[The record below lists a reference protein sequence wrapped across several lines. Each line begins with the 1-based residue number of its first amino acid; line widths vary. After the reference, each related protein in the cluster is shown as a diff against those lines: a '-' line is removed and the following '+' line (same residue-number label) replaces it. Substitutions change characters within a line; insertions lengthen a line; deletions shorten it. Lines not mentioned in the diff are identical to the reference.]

1 MKGTTVPSKSP
12 IQLTRAHQV
21 FCLILACCLSVEGST
36 SLAFAVVD
44 PSPRAAV
51 QNFFKRLKAGQYDAV
66 YDDLPSQ
73 VQQQVTREQ
82 LIQSLKRLESFL
94 VMDKMEIGR
103 VQQRAEAAVV
113 DTTIYGRLKRP
124 MKIEGE
130 DIFEGRVD
138 VQQYLIKEGRDWRV
152 ITADDRT
159 RAYFLRRNPEFNR
172 GFELS
177 APRFA
182 YKKRGEWQPL

>member
-1 MKGTTVPSKSP
+1 LC
-12 IQLTRAHQV
+12 I
-21 FCLILACCLSVEGST
+21 ILASCLYIEGS
-36 SLAFAVVD
+36 SRLALALVD

-51 QNFFKRLKAGQYDAV
+51 QSFFKRLKSGQYDAV
-66 YDDLPSQ
+66 YDNLPSQ
-73 VQQQVTREQ
+73 IQQQVTREQ

-94 VMDKMEIGR
+94 VMDKIEIGR
-103 VQQRAEAAVV
+103 VQQRSEAAVV

-130 DIFEGRVD
+130 DIVEGRVD
-138 VQQYLIKEGRDWRV
+138 VQQYLVKEGRDWRV

-159 RAYFLRRNPEFNR
+159 RAFFLRRNPDFNR

-182 YKKRGEWQPL
+182 YKKQGSWHPL

>member
-1 MKGTTVPSKSP
+1 MKGDTTPRSKSATHLK
-12 IQLTRAHQV
+12 QLHQV
-21 FCLILACCLSVEGST
+21 LCIILLSCLYVEGS
-36 SLAFAVVD
+36 SSPAFRVD
-44 PSPRAAV
+44 PNPRTAV
-51 QNFFKRLKAGQYDAV
+51 QNFFKRLKSGQYDAV

-73 VQQQVTREQ
+73 IQQQVTREQ

-94 VMDKMEIGR
+94 VMDKMAIGR
-103 VQQRAEAAVV
+103 VQQRSESAVV

-124 MKIEGE
+124 MKVEGE
-130 DIFEGRVD
+130 DIFEGRVE

-159 RAYFLRRNPEFNR
+159 RAYFLRRNPEFNG

-182 YKKRGEWQPL
+182 FKKKGLWQPL